1 MSIMADF
8 NKIQALL
15 ERGVKDGPFDVLVMA
30 SSDGLL
36 VASAKRSDT
45 DENMVAALGTLI
57 SNTIKQL
64 RDEMRLGGIKK
75 AIVQSDRGNVVFL
88 DITTADEDFVLVGIV
103 PRGIRYFKRRINEI
117 ARDIRKALS

>member
-15 ERGVKDGPFDVLVMA
+15 ERGVEDGPFDVLVMA

-57 SNTIKQL
+57 SNTIRQL
-64 RDEMRLGGIKK
+64 RDEMGLGGIKK

-88 DITTADEDFVLVGIV
+88 DITTADENFVLVGIV

-117 ARDIRKALS
+117 ARDIRKILS

>member
-15 ERGVKDGPFDVLVMA
+15 ERGVEDGPFDVLVMA

-57 SNTIKQL
+57 SNTIRQL
-64 RDEMRLGGIKK
+64 RDEMGLGGIKK
-75 AIVQSDRGNVVFL
+75 AIVQSDRGNIVFL
-88 DITTADEDFVLVGIV
+88 DITTADENFVLVGIV

-117 ARDIRKALS
+117 ARDIRKILS